1 MSCKSHD
8 FSICVHHTC
17 LRFYFLASFKA
28 HFYGCR
34 ISFLELPPVS
44 HLICPMPLHGEEE
57 GDAHTEL
64 TGSAHLRSHIGS
76 LLPTTRQHRGSWE
89 GTVRSNCQDRDDPVH
104 GLLGGP
110 SEICSG
116 GWVRGVLG
124 RSASILSPL
133 FLPLGVLHFDLCC
146 TTHI

>member
-1 MSCKSHD
+1 
-8 FSICVHHTC
+8 
-17 LRFYFLASFKA
+17 
-28 HFYGCR
+28 
-34 ISFLELPPVS
+34 
-44 HLICPMPLHGEEE
+44 MPLHGEEE

-76 LLPTTRQHRGSWE
+76 LLPTTRQHRGSRE

-124 RSASILSPL
+124 RSDSILSPL

-146 TTHI
+146 TTHIREWLLWLERADVHVSDRTTTEGNPTQRTNLEGPFPWTTM